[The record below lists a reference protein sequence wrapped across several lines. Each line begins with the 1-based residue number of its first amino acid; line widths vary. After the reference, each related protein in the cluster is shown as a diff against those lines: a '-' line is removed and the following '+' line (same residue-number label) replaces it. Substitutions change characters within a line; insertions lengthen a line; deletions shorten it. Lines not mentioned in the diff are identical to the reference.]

1 MQSCSRYSSSSSSS
15 AVATLDDLDVER
27 PFTVVT
33 RAGVRVVVGRH
44 EPPKLFAAVEMAVL
58 VLVTSLAMVAVI
70 LTSTDDANAAGRHP
84 AFAKAEIRP
93 ASPH

>member
-1 MQSCSRYSSSSSSS
+1 MQSHPRFSSSSSSS
-15 AVATLDDLDVER
+15 AHVTLDDFELER
-27 PFTVVT
+27 PLAVSS
-33 RAGVRVVVGRH
+33 RAGVRTTPGRH

-70 LTSTDDANAAGRHP
+70 LTSTDEANAAGRHP
-84 AFAKAEIRP
+84 VFAKTEIRP